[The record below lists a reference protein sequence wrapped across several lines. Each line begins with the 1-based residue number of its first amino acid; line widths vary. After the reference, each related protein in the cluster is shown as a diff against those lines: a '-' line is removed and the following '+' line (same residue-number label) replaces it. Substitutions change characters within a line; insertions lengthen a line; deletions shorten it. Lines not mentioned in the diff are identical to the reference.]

1 MLIFLIETLWDYF
14 TLCLVFI
21 LLQSELSPECM
32 AKVNEV
38 FDIFDVDQS
47 HAIDKNEALNHWKR
61 GFGRLSANEFFNQV
75 DVNGD
80 GEITKEE
87 F

>member
-1 MLIFLIETLWDYF
+1 MDH
-14 TLCLVFI
+14 
-21 LLQSELSPECM
+21 
-32 AKVNEV
+32 
-38 FDIFDVDQS
+38 S
-47 HAIDKNEALNHWKR
+47 HAIDKNEALNHWKK

-87 F
+87 FVQFWLIVKAAGHSEEEIIEELENIKNGESWVGFQNLPLR